1 MNVGIFCRSPG
12 TQLSKF
18 TGISFH
24 WTSGGR
30 CSLLWYSETI
40 GVGLQSTSR
49 GEQMMTW
56 LQLQRMGLYC
66 AATAPQKHSFV
77 NALCLKP
84 LLWAR
89 AACKAQWY
97 RQNSP

>member
-1 MNVGIFCRSPG
+1 
-12 TQLSKF
+12 
-18 TGISFH
+18 
-24 WTSGGR
+24 
-30 CSLLWYSETI
+30 
-40 GVGLQSTSR
+40 
-49 GEQMMTW
+49 MTW
-56 LQLQRMGLYC
+56 LQLQRMGLCC

-89 AACKAQWY
+89 AAFKAQWY